1 MKVNYYNYLVLL
13 LLFTV
18 LLFSCRNNIRDQDKK
33 PVTIDEE
40 TLISTNKYII
50 QKEVERIGN
59 YVERR
64 GWDMDTTKSGLWY
77 KIIKR
82 GTGPDAVEGKIVTIE
97 YEISLLDGT
106 ICYSSE
112 QTGLKQFA
120 IGSGGVES
128 GLEEGILLL
137 NEGAEAIFILPP
149 YLAYGIPGDQKKI
162 PPNTSLV
169 YNLKLKKVEERWNDG
184 TIER

>member
-1 MKVNYYNYLVLL
+1 MKMDFLKYGFFFLL
-13 LLFTV
+13 IQVFLN
-18 LLFSCRNNIRDQDKK
+18 SCFRNSPEQNKK
-33 PVTIDEE
+33 VPAIDEE
-40 TLISTNKYII
+40 TLLSTNRYII

-64 GWDMDTTKSGLWY
+64 GWDMDKTKSGLWY
-77 KIIKR
+77 KIIKK
-82 GTGPDAVEGKIVTIE
+82 GTGPDAVKGKIATIE

-162 PPNTSLV
+162 PPNASLV
-169 YNLKLKKVEERWNDG
+169 YNLKLIKVQGVEER
-184 TIER
+184 

>member
-1 MKVNYYNYLVLL
+1 MKVSFYKYGILF
-13 LLFTV
+13 LLFQV
-18 LLFSCRNNIRDQDKK
+18 ILYSCFRDASEKNEK
-33 PVTIDEE
+33 VPAIDEE
-40 TLISTNKYII
+40 TLLSTNRYIV

-77 KIIKR
+77 MIIEK
-82 GTGPDAVEGKIVTIE
+82 GAGPDAVRGKIATIE

-106 ICYSSE
+106 VCYSSE

-137 NEGAEAIFILPP
+137 NEGAEAVFILPP

-162 PPNTSLV
+162 PPNASLV
-169 YNLKLKKVEERWNDG
+169 YNLRLKKVEE
-184 TIER
+184 

>member
-13 LLFTV
+13 LLFPV

-64 GWDMDTTKSGLWY
+64 GWDMDTTRSGLWY
-77 KIIKR
+77 KIIEK
-82 GTGPDAVEGKIVTIE
+82 GTGPDAVKGKIATIE

-106 ICYSSE
+106 VCYSSE

-137 NEGAEAIFILPP
+137 NEGSEAIFILPP

-162 PPNTSLV
+162 PPNASLV
-169 YNLKLKKVEERWNDG
+169 YKLKLKKVEGRRE
-184 TIER
+184 

>member
-1 MKVNYYNYLVLL
+1 MKVSFYKYGILFLL
-13 LLFTV
+13 IQVILY
-18 LLFSCRNNIRDQDKK
+18 SCLRDTPEQNEKVK
-33 PVTIDEE
+33 AIDEE
-40 TLISTNKYII
+40 TLISTNRYII

-77 KIIKR
+77 IIIKK
-82 GTGPDAVEGKIVTIE
+82 GTGPDAVKGKIATIE

-106 ICYSSE
+106 VCYSSE
-112 QTGLKQFA
+112 QSGLKQFA

-162 PPNTSLV
+162 PPNASLV
-169 YNLKLKKVEERWNDG
+169 YNLKLKNVEE
-184 TIER
+184 

>member
-1 MKVNYYNYLVLL
+1 MFLLIQVILSSCFRDVTEQNEKV
-13 LLFTV
+13 
-18 LLFSCRNNIRDQDKK
+18 
-33 PVTIDEE
+33 PAIDEE
-40 TLISTNKYII
+40 TLLSTNRYII

-77 KIIKR
+77 MIIEK
-82 GTGPDAVEGKIVTIE
+82 GTGPDAVKGKIATIE

-106 ICYSSE
+106 VCYSSE

-128 GLEEGILLL
+128 GLEEGVLLL

-149 YLAYGIPGDQKKI
+149 YLAYGITGDQKKI
-162 PPNTSLV
+162 PLNASLV
-169 YNLKLKKVEERWNDG
+169 YYLRLKKVE
-184 TIER
+184 

>member
-1 MKVNYYNYLVLL
+1 MKVNYYKYGILFLL
-13 LLFTV
+13 IQVILN
-18 LLFSCRNNIRDQDKK
+18 SCFRDAPEQNENV
-33 PVTIDEE
+33 PSIDEE
-40 TLISTNKYII
+40 TLISTNRYII

-77 KIIKR
+77 MIIEK
-82 GTGPDAVEGKIVTIE
+82 GAGPDAVKGKIATIE

-106 ICYSSE
+106 VCYSSE
-112 QTGLKQFA
+112 QTGPKQFT
-120 IGSGGVES
+120 IGFGGVES

-137 NEGAEAIFILPP
+137 NEGAEAIFVLPP

-162 PPNTSLV
+162 PPNASLV
-169 YNLKLKKVEERWNDG
+169 YYLNLKKVDGRREE
-184 TIER
+184 

>member
-1 MKVNYYNYLVLL
+1 MKVSFYKFGIFLL
-13 LLFTV
+13 LIQVF
-18 LLFSCRNNIRDQDKK
+18 FNSCFRDTPEQNEKARA
-33 PVTIDEE
+33 IDEE
-40 TLISTNKYII
+40 TLLSTNRYII

-64 GWDMDTTKSGLWY
+64 GWNMEITKSGLWY
-77 KIIKR
+77 KIIEK
-82 GTGPDAVEGKIVTIE
+82 GTGPDAVKGKIATIE
-97 YEISLLDGT
+97 YEVSLLDGA

-112 QTGLKQFA
+112 QLGAKQFT

-162 PPNTSLV
+162 PPNSSLV
-169 YNLKLKKVEERWNDG
+169 YNLRLKKVEERR
-184 TIER
+184 E

>member
-1 MKVNYYNYLVLL
+1 MKVSFYKYGILFLL
-13 LLFTV
+13 IQVILY
-18 LLFSCRNNIRDQDKK
+18 SCLRDTPEQNEKVK
-33 PVTIDEE
+33 AIDEE
-40 TLISTNKYII
+40 TLLSTNRYII

-77 KIIKR
+77 KIIKK
-82 GTGPDAVEGKIVTIE
+82 GTGPDAVKGKIATIE

-106 ICYSSE
+106 VCYSSE
-112 QTGLKQFA
+112 QSGLKQFA

-162 PPNTSLV
+162 PPNASLA
-169 YNLKLKKVEERWNDG
+169 YNLKLRNVEE
-184 TIER
+184 

>member
-1 MKVNYYNYLVLL
+1 MKVSFCKFGILFLL
-13 LLFTV
+13 IQVILY
-18 LLFSCRNNIRDQDKK
+18 SCLRDTPEQNEKVK
-33 PVTIDEE
+33 AIDEE
-40 TLISTNKYII
+40 TLISTNRYII

-59 YVERR
+59 YVKRR

-77 KIIKR
+77 KIIKK
-82 GTGPDAVEGKIVTIE
+82 GAGPDAVKGKIATIE

-106 ICYSSE
+106 VCYSSE
-112 QTGLKQFA
+112 QSGLKQFA

-162 PPNTSLV
+162 PPNASLV
-169 YNLKLKKVEERWNDG
+169 YNLKLKNVEE
-184 TIER
+184 

>member
-1 MKVNYYNYLVLL
+1 MKVSFYKYGILFLL
-13 LLFTV
+13 IQVILY
-18 LLFSCRNNIRDQDKK
+18 SCLRDTPEQNEKV
-33 PVTIDEE
+33 PAIDEE
-40 TLISTNKYII
+40 TLISTNRYII

-77 KIIKR
+77 KIIKK
-82 GTGPDAVEGKIVTIE
+82 GAGPDAVKGKIATIE

-106 ICYSSE
+106 VCYSSE
-112 QTGLKQFA
+112 QSGLKQFA

-162 PPNTSLV
+162 PPNASLV
-169 YNLKLKKVEERWNDG
+169 YNLKLKNVEE
-184 TIER
+184 

>member
-1 MKVNYYNYLVLL
+1 MNINFYKYGILF
-13 LLFTV
+13 LLFQV
-18 LLFSCRNNIRDQDKK
+18 ILYSCVRDTPEQKNNV
-33 PVTIDEE
+33 PAIDEE
-40 TLISTNKYII
+40 TLISTNRYII

-77 KIIKR
+77 KIIKK
-82 GTGPDAVEGKIVTIE
+82 GAGPGAVNGKIATIE

-106 ICYSSE
+106 VCYSSE

-162 PPNTSLV
+162 PPNASLV
-169 YNLKLKKVEERWNDG
+169 YNLKLKKVEE
-184 TIER
+184 